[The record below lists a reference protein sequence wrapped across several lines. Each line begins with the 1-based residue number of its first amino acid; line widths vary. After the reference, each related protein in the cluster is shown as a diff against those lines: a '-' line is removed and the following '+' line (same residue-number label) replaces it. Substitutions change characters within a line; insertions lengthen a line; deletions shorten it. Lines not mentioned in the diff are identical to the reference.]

1 MFNILFYIIIM
12 FLFTPYVF
20 AAPGGVDPGADA
32 GARVPALHIIIEIC
46 LIAVIAFI
54 YRKNK

>member
-1 MFNILFYIIIM
+1 M